1 VILRI
6 LAIVLLAAPAF
17 AQVAMPDPTAMSGTP
32 LPAPELPDGTVTV
45 RVVREQMGNNISGQ
59 TVALRVGGASRTA
72 TTDAQGRAQFDGLA
86 PGTLVQATTSVD
98 GEVLTS
104 QEFPVPAKGGI
115 RVALIAGLR
124 QAAAKEKAAAEAAA
138 REPARPG
145 LVEFGAESRIIVE
158 FQDDVLTLFY
168 LLDVVNNARTPIDIG
183 GPLIVQLPTG
193 AAGAS
198 MLQGSSP
205 QASVLGDRLTITG
218 PFPPG
223 TLVAHVGFSLPNA
236 GASLELRQTWPAAL
250 AELFV
255 AAEKIGDMKM
265 ASAQLTA
272 IQDTPTE
279 SGVFIMGRGG
289 RLNSGDTLV
298 VNLSGMPA
306 QGRTA
311 RRVAV
316 AIVVLMLGLGFWFA
330 LTPGA
335 ARAAQDG
342 RLASRR
348 ERLMADIVAL
358 ERKRRKKALS
368 DSEAARLQRLT
379 ADLERILASLDQ
391 APAGGKDGIVA

>member
-1 VILRI
+1 MILRI

-391 APAGGKDGIVA
+391 APAGSKDGIVA

>member
-1 VILRI
+1 MILRI